1 MPDLCPQRAVGT
13 PKPASVDTRIACHL
27 IGQDQVRHGDAVI
40 ETPDGRVIG
49 VEVKAGATNNKPGK
63 QNPEMQ
69 TPQIRLRCPDKS
81 HHTHPR
87 RSASR
92 PDGRARAATIRA
104 ELHGPAYRPKPQGR
118 SAAGLL
124 SPTGQPGWSRQRA

>member
-1 MPDLCPQRAVGT
+1 MPDLGPQRAVGT

-63 QNPEMQ
+63 Q
-69 TPQIRLRCPDKS
+69 TPTSK
-81 HHTHPR
+81 PR
-87 RSASR
+87 RYTAAVAGQKP
-92 PDGRARAATIRA
+92 PDA
-104 ELHGPAYRPKPQGR
+104 PAPQR
-118 SAAGLL
+118 E
-124 SPTGQPGWSRQRA
+124 PPGWSRSCRDHPG